1 MKNGPNTVK
10 MGSITVKNAGAISA
24 SRLLL
29 YSPVKRTLTHSQLP
43 HGFGGGN
50 LAIAPLGRDFFKFR
64 RLKRLATLVDAVGLG
79 NGDTLP
85 LALKNVLPLQLCHR
99 AEYRQHELA
108 GWRGDID
115 SLLLLT
121 NSTPL
126 AVSRSISSSKSRV
139 LRAKRL
145 MDSTITMSPLLTYS
159 IIFCSSG
166 RFVLLPLM
174 RSM

>member
-1 MKNGPNTVK
+1 MKNGLNTVK

-79 NGDTLP
+79 NGDAFP
-85 LALKNVLPLQLCHR
+85 LALEDVLPFQLRHR
-99 AEYRQHELA
+99 TEHGQHKLA
-108 GWRGDID
+108 GRRCGVDH
-115 SLLLLT
+115 
-121 NSTPL
+121 
-126 AVSRSISSSKSRV
+126 R
-139 LRAKRL
+139 
-145 MDSTITMSPLLTYS
+145 
-159 IIFCSSG
+159 SG
-166 RFVLLPLM
+166 RWRPAV
-174 RSM
+174 